1 MFVSIARLL
10 TRQLRSRAEE
20 LVALKRR
27 LRAERA
33 TSERD
38 EALRIR
44 ALKARLAAAAG
55 AVSSCGRCAAGRPW
69 PGGAYDGGHCCSG
82 RTEELFSADEVAAL
96 AQAGTRPRDLVA
108 PRGEH
113 PGCAFRGPTG
123 CTLGAEHRPALC
135 LRFVCDDLRRELHRA
150 GKLDEVE
157 ALAAELEQ
165 ALARFAAALAARR
178 DREWL
183 EAVTRELV
191 REGRPS
197 AAAR

>member
-1 MFVSIARLL
+1 MFVPIERLFAR
-10 TRQLRSRAEE
+10 QARSRAAE

-38 EALRIR
+38 EAMQIR
-44 ALKARLAAAAG
+44 SLKARLAAATGAG
-55 AVSSCGRCAAGRPW
+55 SSCGRCAIGRPW

-82 RTEELFSADEVAAL
+82 QTEELFGADEVAAL
-96 AQAGTRPRDLVA
+96 AQAGTRPRDLIA

-113 PGCAFRGPTG
+113 PGCAFRGSIG
-123 CTLGAEHRPALC
+123 CTLEAEHRPALC
-135 LRFVCDDLRRELHRA
+135 LRFVCDDLRRELHQR
-150 GKLDEVE
+150 GRLDEVE

-178 DREWL
+178 EREWL
-183 EAVTRELV
+183 AAVAREL
-191 REGRPS
+191 
-197 AAAR
+197 